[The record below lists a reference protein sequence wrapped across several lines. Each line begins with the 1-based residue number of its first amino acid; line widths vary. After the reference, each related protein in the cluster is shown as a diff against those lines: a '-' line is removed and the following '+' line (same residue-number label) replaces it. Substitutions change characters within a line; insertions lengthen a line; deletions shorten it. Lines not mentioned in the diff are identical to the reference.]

1 MIYLEKIKKE
11 DVIKLMGDLKAKG
24 YTQAE
29 LAVMLDKSPQ
39 SIWCYSS
46 ITQPKRIPTKMD
58 FLALKQLLDN
68 PK

>member
-1 MIYLEKIKKE
+1 MKRIEKAE
-11 DVIKLMGDLKAKG
+11 VIKLMVDLRAKG